1 MTRSD
6 MVVELLEDFGYEAE
20 RFNLT
25 WVSSAEPD
33 KLVAAVTQMT
43 ARIKKLGPVNGQ
55 DASVA

>member
-6 MVVELLEDFGYEAE
+6 MIVELLEDFGYEPE

-33 KLVAAVTQMT
+33 KFVAAVTEMT
-43 ARIKKLGPVNGQ
+43 VRIKQLGPVNGQ
-55 DASVA
+55 DATV

>member
-6 MVVELLEDFGYEAE
+6 MVVSLLEDFGYEAE

-33 KLVAAVTQMT
+33 KFVEAVTKMT
-43 ARIKKLGPVNGQ
+43 ARIKKLGPVNDQ
-55 DASVA
+55 DAQAA

>member
-6 MVVELLEDFGYEAE
+6 MIVELLEDFGYEAE
-20 RFNLT
+20 RFSLT

-33 KLVAAVTQMT
+33 KFVAAVTEMT
-43 ARIKKLGPVNGQ
+43 ARIKRLGPVSSQ

>member
-1 MTRSD
+1 MTRSN

-33 KLVAAVTQMT
+33 KFVEAVKTMT
-43 ARIKKLGPVNGQ
+43 AKIKKVGPINSQ
-55 DASVA
+55 DAHVA

>member
-33 KLVAAVTQMT
+33 KFVAAVSEMT
-43 ARIKKLGPVNGQ
+43 SRIRQLGPVDGQ
-55 DASVA
+55 DATLA